1 MIFYTKVQH
10 DEQRERGDS
19 MGYKI
24 KECREEAG
32 ISQEELAKRAK
43 ISRTTLSGL
52 ESGAIKTTTTTTLLK
67 IAEALNKSIADIF
80 FNS

>member
-1 MIFYTKVQH
+1 
-10 DEQRERGDS
+10 

-24 KECREEAG
+24 RECREEMG

-52 ESGAIKTTTTTTLLK
+52 ESGAIKTTTTDTLLK
-67 IAEALNKSIADIF
+67 IADALNKKVADIF
-80 FNS
+80 F

>member
-1 MIFYTKVQH
+1 MVVYGCVQH
-10 DEQRERGDS
+10 AKQRKRGDR

-24 KECREEAG
+24 KECREELG

-52 ESGAIKTTTTTTLLK
+52 ESGTIKTTTTETLLK
-67 IAEALNKSIADIF
+67 ISKALNKKVTDIF
-80 FNS
+80 F

>member
-1 MIFYTKVQH
+1 
-10 DEQRERGDS
+10 

-24 KECREEAG
+24 RECREEIG

-52 ESGAIKTTTTTTLLK
+52 ESGTVKTTTTNTLLK
-67 IAEALNKSIADIF
+67 IATALNKSVADIF
-80 FNS
+80 F

>member
-1 MIFYTKVQH
+1 
-10 DEQRERGDS
+10 

-24 KECREEAG
+24 KECRESMG

-52 ESGAIKTTTTTTLLK
+52 ETGTIKTTTTSTLLK
-67 IAEALNKSIADIF
+67 IADALGKKVSDIF
-80 FNS
+80 L